1 MRFAQTTNAQPAPA
15 PTRTPPK
22 KRPPPLGTS
31 NKPADLTTMSKPPT
45 STAIT
50 AEVVTSA
57 DATAA
62 DLRAIADRI
71 NDKISIITGHEA
83 AFEDATLEHRLLIG
97 LELSHAKAAFGLT
110 KAQAGAIGGSK
121 STVDMLPDPA
131 SQSLGFTVWLA
142 REVPDFKRGK
152 ADYYINAFQS
162 LGLSRHEATPK
173 VIREKIKALNHQA
186 DKAGERRPT
195 LKSLY
200 KIGKPAKPEGTLL
213 IEPPKDSAQ
222 LRLEDARESF
232 HLWREKFE
240 SLLAGGVLDDLD
252 RPGLLTMKEFLAGA
266 RDRVNARLK

>member
-1 MRFAQTTNAQPAPA
+1 MTNESTT
-15 PTRTPPK
+15 
-22 KRPPPLGTS
+22 
-31 NKPADLTTMSKPPT
+31 
-45 STAIT
+45 IT

-57 DATAA
+57 DASAA

-71 NDKISIITGHEA
+71 NDKISVITGHES

-97 LELSHAKAAFGLT
+97 LELSHAKAAFGIT
-110 KAQAGAIGGSK
+110 NDNRQGIGGRPSQTL
-121 STVDMLPDPA
+121 STVDTVSDPA

-152 ADYYINAFQS
+152 ADYYINAFHA
-162 LGLSRHEATPK
+162 LGLSPHEASPK
-173 VIREKIKALNHQA
+173 VIREKIKSLNHQA
-186 DKAGERRPT
+186 DKSGDRRPT

-200 KIGKPAKPEGTLL
+200 KLGKPAKPEGPLL

-240 SLLAGGVLDDLD
+240 TLLAGGVLDDLD